1 MIIIYCTATIKPKG
15 EKALKKF
22 KKFGIILLAGAC
34 AATTALG
41 LAACA
46 GDEVPNIQNG
56 TSTTLVTNKS
66 PDELTPENA
75 IYAFLQKQS
84 EFVSYKITAEGT
96 AVASLAGY
104 EQDIH
109 NITYK
114 SGGDYLNSA
123 SSDSFLVKMKHQS
136 FSKNGKVVYRNDFE
150 GEMQVAEKEAY
161 KKVYGFT
168 ADDITLGGYIIN
180 AKTLRYVTLE
190 KTEGDTFT
198 YYMRLA
204 GDQSVESGSAT
215 ESATTGIRLQSK
227 AYGSLDNLPSYSD
240 VDMRLTIKKDW
251 TPVSYVSSCS
261 YDAKKLFNMTV
272 EQQIVS
278 TYSDVNGQVDIPDV
292 EAFNQMLGTAPSV
305 VTPAQNGPDALTQ
318 LTTALGNTMDEK
330 GTVAL
335 PFTIGVQ
342 TDGSAATLNGDLTLK
357 LKEDALNSGAF
368 ADALTARL
376 DIDLAKL
383 PLVSGIANTLT
394 VRYPGDGVLLIILHN
409 KTADGDT
416 PVFTYTADLNGAFG
430 SLNAGAS
437 SMEDLQSAL
446 DEYLSLEKTATGFT
460 VALKDAAV
468 TKLNEAFGGMLEAL
482 GTKLGDTNGYIDA
495 LLGVTFTGAKAQLTL
510 EKTAETEK
518 ISGIA
523 VLAEIQPSENVTL
536 GEKIA
541 VSLDTKLMNGALAQ
555 PFTGDLEIRPNLA
568 AILAGDY
575 YASVKA
581 HLHLDLTPASN
592 LMSLLGFVGGMMPD
606 IPSWLNANLS
616 SLDVYYTGNGILTI
630 AFNNAEGLPMG
641 MTEVDLK
648 ETISQK
654 LPASGGTT
662 SEPGTTQPTF
672 SLLPFTLTVSEN
684 GLKLALGE
692 PAVKAIAAAYNGLV
706 ESLIAKA
713 SENDTTGLAGAFL
726 GPWLRAEITGVE
738 FFLGTTD
745 EGKLTFDLAII
756 ATYQNA
762 NYAPENGRFIGL
774 TITDK
779 QTLTSEESA
788 DLVADKAL
796 KELKAANEKALGYA
810 ERLQEFI
817 DGMDVTEEGYQSY
830 VNDVIAL
837 QDEINGQAPA
847 VKTLISN
854 GSYLAEKTYKDKQY
868 SVLLLTAQLYYE
880 RATEFKAKF
889 TAIAGSSKDS
899 DWDDLN
905 AIYDK
910 PVTVE
915 GIQVPAIKEDSV
927 LKAAVGTDTIDDYL
941 PQRKAH
947 ETKLAEELKAE
958 IYTAEAAF
966 DAAKDRTGWTN
977 ALTAIVTEFKSVYD
991 KLSEDLKE
999 TTGYLAFVKKVY
1011 IKNVEELVNV
1021 YKGLENEVHALT
1033 AQPEGV
1039 SIDGIL
1045 AVMKKVAEANAWGFG
1060 YDYWVANTATVIQP
1074 WGKTWLTALK
1084 PTDLSAEEQAKV
1096 NELNTLNRSFL
1107 KGNIAQEI
1115 LESYAELV
1123 KTEVETLYSAI
1134 KDCRIVVDGTDQW
1147 NFDGLAGDKDE
1158 VLERIHG
1165 IRFLICKVLTTD
1177 LFNDWEDET
1186 LLQFARIDLTKY
1198 ETALMG
1204 YLATKE

>member
-1 MIIIYCTATIKPKG
+1 M
-15 EKALKKF
+15 KKF

-180 AKTLRYVTLE
+180 AKTLRYASLE
-190 KTEGDTFT
+190 STEGDTFT

-204 GDQSVESGSAT
+204 GDQSVENGTAT
-215 ESATTGIRLQSK
+215 ESAATGIRLQSK
-227 AYGSLDNLPSYSD
+227 AYGSLDNLPAYSD
-240 VDMRLTIKKDW
+240 IDVRLTVKKDW

-261 YDAKKLFNMTV
+261 YEAKKGFNMTV
-272 EQQIVS
+272 KQQIVS
-278 TYSDVNGQVDIPDV
+278 TYSDVNGEVTIPNV
-292 EAFNQMLGTAPSV
+292 EEFNNMLGTTPSEV
-305 VTPAQNGPDALTQ
+305 KPSQGETNALMQ
-318 LTTALGNTMDEK
+318 LTTALGNTIEDGKALSLPLSVGIETA
-330 GTVAL
+330 GTAASLGGTLAL
-335 PFTIGVQ
+335 DFDQ
-342 TDGSAATLNGDLTLK
+342 
-357 LKEDALNSGAF
+357 DALRGGDI
-368 ADALTARL
+368 ADAFTARL
-376 DIDLAKL
+376 DIDLTKI

-394 VRYPGDGVLLIILHN
+394 VRYPGDGVLLLMLNNRAGN
-409 KTADGDT
+409 KDK
-416 PVFTYTADLNGAFG
+416 PLFTYPVDLDALG

-446 DEYLSLEKTATGFT
+446 DEYLTLEKTATGYT
-460 VALKDAAV
+460 VSLKNAAV

-991 KLSEDLKE
+991 KLPDGLKE

-1115 LESYAELV
+1115 LESYAELI
-1123 KTEVETLYSAI
+1123 KTEVETLYNKI
-1134 KDCRIVVDGTDQW
+1134 KDCRIVADGKADEW
-1147 NFDGLAGDKDE
+1147 NFDGLAGDKNE
-1158 VLERIHG
+1158 VLEKIHG
-1165 IRFLICKVLTTD
+1165 LRFLICKVLTMD
-1177 LFNDWEDET
+1177 LFKDTLAWDEDVK
-1186 LLQFARIDLTKY
+1186 QFAWNDLTKY
-1198 ETALMG
+1198 EAALMG